1 MTIWIDAQ
9 ISPAIS
15 VWIGD
20 NFDVQAFAAR
30 DLNLRDSEDEEI
42 FLAAKQANVVV
53 ITKDKDFVSLLE
65 RLGSP
70 PQIIWLTCGNTSN
83 ARLKEILTATL
94 NNAIELLQNAKK
106 LLRLVNMKTKIFVG
120 LFSLMLCHSSNCKLP
135 FL

>member
-15 VWIGD
+15 VWIGG
-20 NFDVQAFAAR
+20 NFDVQAFAVR

-42 FLAAKQANVVV
+42 FLAAKQADVVV
-53 ITKDKDFVSLLE
+53 TTKDKDFVSLLE

-70 PQIIWLTCGNTSN
+70 PQVIWLTCGNTSN

-94 NNAIELLQNAKK
+94 NEAIELLQNGEEI
-106 LLRLVNMKTKIFVG
+106 VEIG
-120 LFSLMLCHSSNCKLP
+120 
-135 FL
+135 